1 MTGIDENIESA
12 TQSMISET
20 SSLKTDLTGSFNEF
34 LTDFSD
40 VSTDDKNLG
49 KYIDVSTDLV
59 ELSTTS
65 YVSVSSD
72 ILTATSLVGLSSS
85 TESTTASTT
94 THEPTTVP
102 TTSKIFD
109 ESDVSQCSEST
120 IDTTIHPK
128 YQVSKEKYIMGI
140 YADGPNN
147 QFWGFRDMLA
157 LSIYLNR
164 TVILSPFIS
173 PWKLWPNSSFFC
185 NFGLF

>member
-12 TQSMISET
+12 TRSMISET
-20 SSLKTDLTGSFNEF
+20 SSLTTDATGGFNEF

-40 VSTDDKNLG
+40 VSTDKKNLG
-49 KYIDVSTDLV
+49 KYIYVSTDLV

-72 ILTATSLVGLSSS
+72 ILTTTSLVGLSSS
-85 TESTTASTT
+85 TEATTASTT
-94 THEPTTVP
+94 THESSTVP
-102 TTSKIFD
+102 TTSNVLD
-109 ESDVSQCSEST
+109 ESDDVSQCSEST
-120 IDTTIHPK
+120 IDTTIQPK
-128 YQVSKEKYIMGI
+128 YQVSKEKFIMGI

-164 TVILSPFIS
+164 SVILSPFIS
-173 PWKLWPNSSFFC
+173 SWKLWPW
-185 NFGLF
+185 